1 MTARRL
7 LALVAVLTVI
17 LAACD
22 KDDRFPQPKGTETQQ
37 PGGEEPGDEPEDKPG
52 EEPSGEQSD
61 QPEQPGEQPE
71 QPGEQPEQPE
81 TRGPF
86 DLSVLARPLGEVTVL
101 TSGTWLQNTTVMQSF
116 GLPGDGTMYAVQ
128 VAGSGQKH
136 KLNVTHKGITANSG
150 KTRMQL
156 TFFGHGSNMV
166 VERDAA
172 GVDWLWVGN
181 YGTNTYYN
189 RAAPD
194 NVHCTS
200 NQTVA
205 RVRYVAGT
213 ELRADDVEDQWY
225 IPGWKNVHAAID
237 FEARQIAFFGY
248 NSNGS
253 SGFFRVYD
261 LDAALALPKKT
272 VTLALQ
278 IIRGPSD
285 DYPLTPQSF
294 QATVHDLSELT
305 PLATIP
311 LVSASW
317 AGYPYNFGTGDNQG
331 FEIREGRI
339 YHFHGSGNDSDPS
352 KACESVVSVFDT
364 ATGLLLEQYRVMAVA
379 SIPDLAAAGLTDY
392 GFMESEGIKIYG
404 ETLYLGYT
412 TKKTGDTHRY
422 ITILEYPLARKKAGS

>member
-1 MTARRL
+1 
-7 LALVAVLTVI
+7 
-17 LAACD
+17 
-22 KDDRFPQPKGTETQQ
+22 
-37 PGGEEPGDEPEDKPG
+37 
-52 EEPSGEQSD
+52 
-61 QPEQPGEQPE
+61 
-71 QPGEQPEQPE
+71 
-81 TRGPF
+81 
-86 DLSVLARPLGEVTVL
+86 VLAKPLSEVTVL

-136 KLNVTHKGITANSG
+136 KLNVTHKGITSNSD
-150 KTRMQL
+150 KTKMVL

-166 VERDAA
+166 VERDDA
-172 GVDWLWVGN
+172 GADWLWIGN
-181 YGTNTYYN
+181 FGTNTYYK
-189 RAAPD
+189 REAPD

-205 RVRYVAGT
+205 RIRYAPGT
-213 ELRADDVEDQWY
+213 ELRADDVTDQWY

-237 FEARQIAFFGY
+237 FDARQIAFFGY

-278 IIRGPSD
+278 IVRGPSED
-285 DYPLTPQSF
+285 HPLTPQSF
-294 QATVHDLSELT
+294 QSTVHDLSALT

-311 LVSASW
+311 LVSATW
-317 AGYPYNFGTGDNQG
+317 KGYPCNFGTGDNQG

-339 YHFHGSGNDSDPS
+339 YHFHGAGNDGDTS
-352 KACESVVSVFDT
+352 KACESVVSVFDI
-364 ATGLLLEQYRVMAVA
+364 ATGTLLEQHRVMAVA

-404 ETLYLGYT
+404 ETLYLGYA

-422 ITILEYPLARKKAGS
+422 VTILQYPLSRKAASP